1 MVTFL
6 GMVMVQRMVTIKD
19 MMTNAH
25 PRDGGHPWERLED
38 FDLLEMVAVFRISI
52 ILMDGYLILG
62 P

>member
-1 MVTFL
+1 MVTVL
-6 GMVMVQRMVTIKD
+6 RMATITG

-52 ILMDGYLILG
+52 ILRDGYLILG